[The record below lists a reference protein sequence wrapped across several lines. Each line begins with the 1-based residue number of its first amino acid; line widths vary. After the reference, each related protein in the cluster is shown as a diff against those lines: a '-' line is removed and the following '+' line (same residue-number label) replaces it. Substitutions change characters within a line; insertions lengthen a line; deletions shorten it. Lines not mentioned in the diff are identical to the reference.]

1 MNDNQQFE
9 LLDILTIVSF
19 AMQLMNQQFFSKQVT
34 SNDIMSELQEQD
46 NKYLKVIIEQNERI
60 INLLETFLGH
70 SSQNT

>member
-19 AMQLMNQQFFSKQVT
+19 AMQLMNQQFFFKQVT
-34 SNDIMSELQEQD
+34 SNDIMYELQEQD

-60 INLLETFLGH
+60 INLLETSLGR
-70 SSQNT
+70 SSQST